1 MSERDLYEE
10 IARVAYDLW
19 EKTGCIHGCDIEH
32 WCQAE
37 QIVIARIMPAEEESQ
52 KVEESQKKV
61 ASRKKTPAKTG
72 TRGSGTAKK
81 TRKPSK
87 AAKKA

>member
-19 EKTGCIHGCDIEH
+19 ERTGCIHGCDIEH

-52 KVEESQKKV
+52 KKV
-61 ASRKKTPAKTG
+61 AAPKKTPAKTG

-81 TRKPSK
+81 ARKPSK
-87 AAKKA
+87 TAKKA